1 MIDQYQKESID
12 KKLFALMALV
22 MLPTHSVAE
31 VVQKF
36 IGTDAL
42 AILKAGK
49 IISSVTSDFES
60 RPSMSLF
67 TISFIRNAL

>member
-12 KKLFALMALV
+12 KKLFVLMALV

-31 VVQKF
+31 VVLKF
-36 IGTDAL
+36 NGSDAL

-49 IISSVTSDFES
+49 IISSVMSDVREQTEYVVIHDQ
-60 RPSMSLF
+60 LY
-67 TISFIRNAL
+67 